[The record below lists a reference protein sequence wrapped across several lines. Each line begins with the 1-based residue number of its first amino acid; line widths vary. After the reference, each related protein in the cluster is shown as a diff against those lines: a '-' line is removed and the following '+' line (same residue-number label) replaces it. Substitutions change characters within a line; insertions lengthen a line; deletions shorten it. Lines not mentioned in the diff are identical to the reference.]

1 MHVQPKERSA
11 SNGKRRDVHV
21 AAGAGPRESGDKQTA
36 CARVLAVLSA
46 FAATSGASLS
56 LTDISRR
63 AGLSLTT
70 THRLVGEL
78 TEWGALERHDRQYR
92 IGIRVLELAAS
103 STRGLELREIA
114 MPYLMDLH
122 AATKENVHL
131 AVRAGLEIVYVERLH
146 APGGVEILSRIG
158 GRWPLH
164 ATGTG
169 LVLLAHAGYDVQEQ
183 VLSGPLQR
191 FTSKTICD
199 SRTLRQ
205 ALAEVKRTRVAVTD
219 GQITPG
225 AVAIASPVH
234 GADGEVVSAVGV
246 VVPSNGFAPRGTERP
261 PAGGWK
267 QQTIVPAVVTTAR
280 RISRALGARH

>member
-1 MHVQPKERSA
+1 MT
-11 SNGKRRDVHV
+11 
-21 AAGAGPRESGDKQTA
+21 AGPVYVQSEALSPVGKAKEQKQTA

-46 FAATSGASLS
+46 FSSSGGAPLS

-78 TEWGALERHDRQYR
+78 TEWGALERDERQYR

-103 STRGLELREIA
+103 STRGLELREVA

-122 AATKENVHL
+122 AATRENVHL
-131 AVRAGLEIVYVERLH
+131 AVRAGLEVVYVERLH
-146 APGGVEILSRIG
+146 APGGVELLSKIG

-169 LVLLAHAGYDVQEQ
+169 LVLLAFAGYDVQEQ

-191 FTSKTICD
+191 FTGKTICD
-199 SRTLRQ
+199 SRTLRRV
-205 ALAEVKRTRVAVTD
+205 LADVKRTKVAITE

-225 AVAIASPVH
+225 AVAIASPIH
-234 GADGEVVSAVGV
+234 GPDGEVVSAVGV
-246 VVPSNGFAPRGTERP
+246 VVPTEGFAPRGSEKP

-267 QQTIVPAVVTTAR
+267 QHTIVPAVVTTAR
-280 RISRALGARH
+280 RISRALASTMD